1 MYLGCVLVLVL
12 FDIFHSTA
20 TVSGRKY
27 CQRYVIKRQ
36 NNRVR
41 NWEDAKAQCERRG
54 MSLVKIDHMEED
66 AFLRR
71 LLEGENREYFVILT
85 SL

>member
-1 MYLGCVLVLVL
+1 M
-12 FDIFHSTA
+12 
-20 TVSGRKY
+20 SGRKY
-27 CQRYVIKRQ
+27 CQRYVIKKQ

-71 LLEGENREYFVILT
+71 LLEGENRKYTSRFLT
-85 SL
+85 SLYKKLENTVSV